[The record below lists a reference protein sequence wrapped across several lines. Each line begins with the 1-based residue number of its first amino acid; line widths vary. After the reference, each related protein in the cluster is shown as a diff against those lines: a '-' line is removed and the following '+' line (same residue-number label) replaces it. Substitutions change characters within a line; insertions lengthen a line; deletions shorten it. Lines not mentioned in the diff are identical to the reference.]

1 MSMELMTFQNEE
13 FGEIRTAEIGGEPW
27 VCLADI
33 CRPLGIR
40 PTDVKRRLKQEG
52 VDTINTPTKG
62 GTQPM
67 LFVNE
72 ANFYRAVFQ
81 SVKPEVE
88 RFTDWVTEEVL
99 PSIRKTG
106 SYQARLALTPAQ
118 LIAQQAQLLVEQE
131 QRITR
136 IEDKVDRALIAMA
149 GPQGDRWTEDMKQAI
164 ARYCEVTGLS
174 QTTGRGRLYAAL
186 DQEANCSTD
195 ARLRRLR
202 DRKKKT
208 GETRK
213 NYMALTKLDA
223 IAVDAKLRV
232 AFEGVVRRMTAQ
244 AEIKGIPTGIPLETP
259 KFLNNS
265 LNNSAILDDTE

>member
-27 VCLADI
+27 FCLADI
-33 CRPLGIR
+33 CAPIGLKAFKCRE
-40 PTDVKRRLKQEG
+40 RLKEEG
-52 VDTINTPTKG
+52 IVTRDTPTNG
-62 GTQPM
+62 GVQRM

-72 ANFYRAVFQ
+72 ANLYRVIFQ
-81 SVKPEVE
+81 SRKPEAE

-106 SYQARLALTPAQ
+106 SYQARPALTPAQ

-149 GPQGDRWTEDMKQAI
+149 GPQGDRWIEDMKQAI
-164 ARYCEVTGLS
+164 ARYCEVSGLS

-186 DQEANCSTD
+186 DQEANCD
-195 ARLRRLR
+195 
-202 DRKKKT
+202 
-208 GETRK
+208 
-213 NYMALTKLDA
+213 
-223 IAVDAKLRV
+223 
-232 AFEGVVRRMTAQ
+232 
-244 AEIKGIPTGIPLETP
+244 LEE
-259 KFLNNS
+259 NG
-265 LNNSAILDDTE
+265 